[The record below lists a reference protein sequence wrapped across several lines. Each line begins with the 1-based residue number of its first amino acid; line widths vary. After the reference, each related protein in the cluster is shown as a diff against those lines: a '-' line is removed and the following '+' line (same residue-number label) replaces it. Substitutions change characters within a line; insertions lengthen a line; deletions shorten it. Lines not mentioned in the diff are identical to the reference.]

1 MIIFLYGPNTFLSRI
16 KLKELKD
23 RFLKEV
29 DLSGASITAI
39 DGETAGLEQI
49 NEAIAPVSLFSRKR
63 MIVVSNL
70 FLNKKENIFKDLV
83 GYLKNKKEKSST
95 DDKDSNIIIFLD
107 SLEKEEKLT
116 KDKNSLFQFLIK
128 EKYVIKSNHLSNT
141 ETTMWAQKE
150 VEARGGKITR
160 QAASLL
166 ASLLGSDLWK
176 IDNEINKLI
185 NYKNGQ
191 KQALLLQE
199 EETAEIQIKDIEELV
214 KGNLDERIFALT
226 DALSNKNKAMAVKL
240 FKEQLDAGLADQYL
254 LFMVTRQFK
263 ILLRIKQ
270 AMEVGQN
277 SRQIITDLKIHPF
290 AAQKGM
296 AQARN
301 FSLNVLKEIFKKLI
315 KIDYKIKSG
324 QGEAR
329 VMLGELIASY

>member
-1 MIIFLYGPNTFLSRI
+1 
-16 KLKELKD
+16 
-23 RFLKEV
+23 
-29 DLSGASITAI
+29 
-39 DGETAGLEQI
+39 
-49 NEAIAPVSLFSRKR
+49 
-63 MIVVSNL
+63 
-70 FLNKKENIFKDLV
+70 
-83 GYLKNKKEKSST
+83 
-95 DDKDSNIIIFLD
+95 
-107 SLEKEEKLT
+107 
-116 KDKNSLFQFLIK
+116 
-128 EKYVIKSNHLSNT
+128 
-141 ETTMWAQKE
+141 
-150 VEARGGKITR
+150 
-160 QAASLL
+160 
-166 ASLLGSDLWK
+166 
-176 IDNEINKLI
+176 
-185 NYKNGQ
+185 
-191 KQALLLQE
+191 
-199 EETAEIQIKDIEELV
+199 
-214 KGNLDERIFALT
+214 LT

>member
-29 DLSGASITAI
+29 DPGGASITTI

-49 NEAIAPVSLFSRKR
+49 NEVIAPVSLFSRKR
-63 MIVVSNL
+63 MIIVSNL
-70 FLNKKENIFKDLV
+70 FLNKKENIFKDLTT
-83 GYLKNKKEKSST
+83 YLKHKKEKSGAESANG
-95 DDKDSNIIIFLD
+95 NIIIFLD

-116 KDKNSLFQFLIK
+116 KDKNNLFQFLSK
-128 EKYVIKSNHLSNT
+128 EKYVIRSEHLSNT

-199 EETAEIQIKDIEELV
+199 EVAEIQIKDIEELV

-226 DALSNKNKAMAVKL
+226 DAISNKNKSLAVKL
-240 FKEQLDAGLADQYL
+240 FEEQLEAGLADQYL
-254 LFMVTRQFK
+254 LFMMTRQFK

-270 AMEVGQN
+270 ALEIGQN
-277 SRQIITDLKIHPF
+277 SRQIIAELKIHPF

-296 AQARN
+296 TQARN
-301 FSLNVLKEIFKKLI
+301 FSLSILKEIFKKLI